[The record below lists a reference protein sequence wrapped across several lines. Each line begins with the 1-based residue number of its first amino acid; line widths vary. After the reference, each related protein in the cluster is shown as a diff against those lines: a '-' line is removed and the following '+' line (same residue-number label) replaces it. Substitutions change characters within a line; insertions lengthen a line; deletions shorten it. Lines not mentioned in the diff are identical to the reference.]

1 MAPCWKGTILL
12 LKLLCKKKM
21 VTTDELAKIPSFTR
35 DLERQNQNLSRIFAE
50 TRWFVK
56 VPCLYLAILVNP
68 VVLYLRLIG

>member
-1 MAPCWKGTILL
+1 
-12 LKLLCKKKM
+12 M
-21 VTTDELAKIPSFTR
+21 VTTDELAKIPSLTR

-68 VVLYLRLIG
+68 VVLYLR